1 MILRFYYLWEF
12 SLQALM
18 FWVTDNFLMRKQ
30 TTRRKESLL
39 QRARFR
45 YRKIRREKKEDSESE
60 TLISADEELIG
71 SGEVPQTRLTNLAVT

>member
-1 MILRFYYLWEF
+1 
-12 SLQALM
+12 M

-71 SGEVPQTRLTNLAVT
+71 SGEGAQSRLSNVTVT